1 MSGIVLKKG
10 PWTSVEDAILIDHV
24 KKHGEGNWNAV
35 QKHSGL
41 CRCGKSCRLRWANH
55 LRPNLKKGPF
65 TAEEER
71 LIIELHAKMGNKW
84 AQISAHLT
92 GHTDN
97 EIKNYW
103 NTRIKWRKRAGLA
116 FYTRGIGKTLETIC
130 STQQNNFTSSQQLRH
145 YCGSRSCVCGSDVIV
160 KNELNS
166 LEPVQDD
173 PKVKYVGL
181 FFPYDCDPGDNHW
194 SPGET
199 QDSHSFVIGNFST
212 PKPACEAVKSELPSF
227 QYPDT
232 DSSNWDTSYAA
243 SPLLDTFESNIQPVT
258 PNETAHSDCSSPRNS
273 GLLDALLYEARAIS
287 SDGIGLKFW
296 ETNITKNSEPI
307 SPLYSATSLYSGSG
321 FYHPLKETYSGH
333 ELKCEPVCSVNNPSE
348 EDIPARLDSFHPC
361 MSSYSH
367 WFEQESFFT
376 MNQTPLEESCG

>member
-116 FYTRGIGKTLETIC
+116 FYTR
-130 STQQNNFTSSQQLRH
+130 
-145 YCGSRSCVCGSDVIV
+145 
-160 KNELNS
+160 
-166 LEPVQDD
+166 EPVQDD